1 MKPDSP
7 VITSSFRNKPFIH
20 TKSVSKAVRAA
31 LRKAGFPWRPYVLRS
46 YFDTQLMLA
55 ESKGLV
61 LRDYRQRWMG
71 HKGDIETTYTL
82 GKQKLPPHVIED
94 MREAY
99 RRSQSYLQTTQP
111 AQNGDMGRM
120 TKRLL
125 MLMGFSPEEIEE
137 LDLENMT
144 DEEVT
149 ELAEQRADRNHLP
162 KQRKVTMKDK
172 RSCQWRR
179 WVHTLAGAGGSWPN
193 CRTVRRC

>member
-1 MKPDSP
+1 
-7 VITSSFRNKPFIH
+7 
-20 TKSVSKAVRAA
+20 
-31 LRKAGFPWRPYVLRS
+31 
-46 YFDTQLMLA
+46 MLA

-149 ELAEQRADRNHLP
+149 ELAEQRADRKPPAKAAQSHDEGQTVVPMAEVGSYLD
-162 KQRKVTMKDK
+162 RG
-172 RSCQWRR
+172 WRFVAKLSDSEAVLR
-179 WVHTLAGAGGSWPN
+179 LAG
-193 CRTVRRC
+193 